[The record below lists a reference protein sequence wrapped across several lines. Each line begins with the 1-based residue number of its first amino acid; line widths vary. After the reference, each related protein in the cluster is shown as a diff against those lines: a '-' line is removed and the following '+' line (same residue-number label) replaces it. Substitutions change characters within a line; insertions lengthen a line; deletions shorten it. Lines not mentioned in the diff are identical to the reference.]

1 MLDTPRSHKIP
12 PRVPGAGAR
21 AVLFG
26 YLLRSGARD
35 KAEVIFERLDAEAL
49 CKLVQLLEGE
59 ELRQMAALCFSEG
72 HLERAVALDAPALAR
87 LCRAGDLEDVERCV
101 RRLEPESQRRV
112 LAALPDER
120 RRALERHAG
129 GKTRVGG
136 GATGLRAERLWA
148 ALRLRRLF
156 RR

>member
-35 KAEVIFERLDAEAL
+35 KAAIMLERLDTEAI
-49 CKLVQLLEGE
+49 CKLVQLLDGE
-59 ELRQMAALCFSEG
+59 ELRQMAALCFSEP
-72 HLERAVALDAPALAR
+72 HLGRATELDAQALAR
-87 LCRAGDLEDVERCV
+87 LCRAGDLEDVERCA
-101 RRLEPESQRRV
+101 RRLAPEILGRV
-112 LAALPDER
+112 LAALPEER
-120 RRALERHAG
+120 RRAIERG
-129 GKTRVGG
+129 VGKPRGG
-136 GATGLRAERLWA
+136 GVTGLRAERLWA